1 MMEVISMIDIRQWT
15 VIIIWIEMNF
25 QSSLYWHIIY
35 ILGDNQNV
43 FPVSGKMGTNIQPLL
58 VFIRKI
64 YDESEETISNRN
76 SCHIDQTIN

>member
-1 MMEVISMIDIRQWT
+1 MMEVISMFDIRQCT
-15 VIIIWIEMNF
+15 VIIIEMNF
-25 QSSLYWHIIY
+25 QCSLYWHIIY

-76 SCHIDQTIN
+76 CCHIDQTIN